1 MSRADT
7 HVIASINGGWSVR
20 KTGSGRAEKTFNTKD
35 EAVKYGRKI
44 AQARST
50 DLVIHRRDGLVSER
64 NSYGSDPHPPK
75 DKK

>member
-20 KTGSGRAEKTFNTKD
+20 KTGSERAEKTFDTKD
-35 EAVKYGRKI
+35 EAVRYGRKL
-44 AQARST
+44 ARARSS

-64 NSYGSDPHPPK
+64 TSYGDPNPPK
-75 DKK
+75 DKR